1 MTSSRKESLFGCKET
16 LWSIICS
23 SIRIQRD
30 IFFSLDIREKLRNT
44 NLNIII
50 LWKCKLHLNFLIL
63 IFCAWILRDSFSFFN
78 HQFDHDPRQPSY
90 IATQG
95 PLPHTVADFWQV
107 GAVSPLL
114 LFPITLSSSH
124 FYEFVIYSVQKTV
137 KQCIFYSHILSRL
150 KVTLRCVFVCVL
162 ALFNLQMVWE
172 NGCTVIVMMTALVED
187 GEKQCERY
195 WPDEGSSLYHIYEV
209 NFLFNFELSRVV
221 QKITLQVY
229 IHKCIQVQIVLAHVC
244 FCHYIVFV

>member
-1 MTSSRKESLFGCKET
+1 MKMQIASELSNTHILCMDFKRLFFLFQSSVWSWSSPTILHCHTGTSSPYCCWFLAGWCSLPF
-16 LWSIICS
+16 
-23 SIRIQRD
+23 
-30 IFFSLDIREKLRNT
+30 
-44 NLNIII
+44 
-50 LWKCKLHLNFLIL
+50 
-63 IFCAWILRDSFSFFN
+63 
-78 HQFDHDPRQPSY
+78 
-90 IATQG
+90 
-95 PLPHTVADFWQV
+95 
-107 GAVSPLL
+107 L